1 MWMQRHSIL
10 RLAVVMVVTILFT
23 GCGDATDPQS
33 GLCPQGPETF
43 TFLEVG
49 RNSSYS
55 SKLRKQMDERLG
67 SSAIA
72 RKSIITLSP
81 GSGTLLSQRFP
92 DLLQLNEKLNF
103 PPGERVEHEVVKL
116 MYRNVDKK
124 KMPFDD
130 VELFFSGHSHCMMLM
145 IIRTRLQGDDIVAT
159 LREKYGAPQ
168 EAAITGELAGKT
180 LSWKKDPDRM
190 VVFIRPDRNKTKTY
204 EIWVYFVVPIQELIA
219 VEQEKRENRSRT
231 IRQSGEK
238 AF

>member
-1 MWMQRHSIL
+1 
-10 RLAVVMVVTILFT
+10 
-23 GCGDATDPQS
+23 
-33 GLCPQGPETF
+33 
-43 TFLEVG
+43 VG

-81 GSGTLLSQRFP
+81 GSGALLSQRYPELFR
-92 DLLQLNEKLNF
+92 LNAELNF
-103 PPGERVEHEVVKL
+103 PPGERVEHSVVKL

-145 IIRTRLQGDDIVAT
+145 IIRTRLEGDEIVAT
-159 LREKYGAPQ
+159 LRQKYGVPQ
-168 EAAITGELAGKT
+168 EAAITGNLAGKT

-190 VVFIRPDRNKTKTY
+190 LVFIRPDRNKTKTY
-204 EIWVYFVVPIQELIA
+204 EIRIYFVDHIKRLIA
-219 VEQEKRENRSRT
+219 VEQEQRENRSRP